1 MIISVINPKCQAAFV
16 VKSATKVKE
25 ETQMKSA
32 DNGVR
37 QQGEGVHG
45 FEPSSRYTQ
54 FDIF

>member
-1 MIISVINPKCQAAFV
+1 MITSLLIPKGRAAFV